1 MKKRMITYLQLA
13 WEFFKTGLFSVGG
26 GLATLPFL
34 YSMSAKTGWFTM
46 MDISNMI
53 AISESTPGPMGINM
67 ATYVGFTSFG
77 IIGTFLAPL
86 SLVLPSVIVIIL
98 VAKILDRFKESRLVA
113 NVFSGLR
120 PASTALIASAG
131 ISVALMALFH
141 VENFIG
147 LSGLSAVFNYK
158 AILLAVVMYIAI
170 KKFDKHPIVYILA
183 YAVIGILFQF

>member
-1 MKKRMITYLQLA
+1 MSTYFGIYLKLA
-13 WEFFKTGLFSVGG
+13 LEFFKTGLFSVGG

-34 YSMSAKTGWFTM
+34 YSMSAKTGWFSM

-77 IIGTFLAPL
+77 LVGTILAPL
-86 SLVLPSVIVIIL
+86 SLVLPSIIVIIL
-98 VAKILDRFKESRLVA
+98 VAKVLNRFKESQLVA
-113 NVFSGLR
+113 DIFSGLR

-131 ISVALMALFH
+131 ISVALLALFH
-141 VENFIG
+141 TENFTG
-147 LSGLSAVFNYK
+147 LSSLASVFNYK
-158 AILLAVVMYIAI
+158 SILLAAAVYFAI

-183 YAVIGILFQF
+183 SAVIGIIFQF

>member
-1 MKKRMITYLQLA
+1 M
-13 WEFFKTGLFSVGG
+13 
-26 GLATLPFL
+26 
-34 YSMSAKTGWFTM
+34 
-46 MDISNMI
+46 
-53 AISESTPGPMGINM
+53 
-67 ATYVGFTSFG
+67 
-77 IIGTFLAPL
+77 
-86 SLVLPSVIVIIL
+86 IVIIL

-183 YAVIGILFQF
+183 SAVIGILFQF